1 MWNARGNVLTDMER
15 LEEALE
21 SYDKALELCLEDSE
35 IDASAQ
41 NRKGNALLDLGRF
54 EEAIKC
60 YDRAI
65 ELEPKN
71 TSFLLNK
78 GVVLMELDKFDEAE
92 ILFTKVLALDPS
104 NDDARVLKMECLE
117 NM

>member
-1 MWNARGNVLTDMER
+1 M
-15 LEEALE
+15 
-21 SYDKALELCLEDSE
+21 
-35 IDASAQ
+35 
-41 NRKGNALLDLGRF
+41 DLGRF
-54 EEAIKC
+54 EEAIEC
-60 YDRAI
+60 YDKAI
-65 ELEPKN
+65 ELEPRN

-78 GVVLMELDKFDEAE
+78 GVVLMELDRFDEAE

>member
-1 MWNARGNVLTDMER
+1 
-15 LEEALE
+15 
-21 SYDKALELCLEDSE
+21 
-35 IDASAQ
+35 
-41 NRKGNALLDLGRF
+41 DLGRF
-54 EEAIKC
+54 EEAIEC
-60 YDRAI
+60 YDKAI
-65 ELEPKN
+65 ELEPRN

-78 GVVLMELDKFDEAE
+78 GVVLMELDRFDEAE

>member
-1 MWNARGNVLTDMER
+1 MF
-15 LEEALE
+15 
-21 SYDKALELCLEDSE
+21 
-35 IDASAQ
+35 
-41 NRKGNALLDLGRF
+41 GRF
-54 EEAIKC
+54 EEAIEC
-60 YDRAI
+60 YDKAI
-65 ELEPKN
+65 ELEPRN

-78 GVVLMELDKFDEAE
+78 GVVLMELDRFDEAE